1 MALAYSYRRV
11 SSGGQAQGDKSGL
24 QRQEQALKDWMRR
37 HPEFR
42 LA

>member
-24 QRQEQALKDWMRR
+24 QRQGWFGQRCSRCRGLE
-37 HPEFR
+37 H
-42 LA
+42 